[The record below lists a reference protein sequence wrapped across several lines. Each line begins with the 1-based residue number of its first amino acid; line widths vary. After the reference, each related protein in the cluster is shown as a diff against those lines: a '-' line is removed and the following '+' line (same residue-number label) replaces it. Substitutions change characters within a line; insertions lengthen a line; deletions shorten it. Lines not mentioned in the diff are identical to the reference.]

1 MTTVSLVHRV
11 ARTMGRY
18 APLSLAETSW
28 DNVGTLL
35 EPPKPRK
42 GNRVLLTI
50 DLSAPVLAE
59 ALADEQVSAI
69 LAYHPAIFRGTKR
82 FSLADHTQRTVLEC
96 AAAGIGIYSPHTALD
111 ACEGG
116 INDWLA
122 RGCGAGTVAPITPA
136 DNPPEGQSKAGA
148 GRTLMLEKP
157 IPLKELID
165 RVKKHLQLDHLRLA
179 SYHPEKPVQSIAI
192 CAGSGASM
200 LGGVKADVYLT
211 GEMSHHEVLAAL
223 HSDTSVILCE
233 HSNSERG
240 YLSQVLQP
248 YLQKAFDEEGQELVD
263 VVVSKVDRDPLRVV

>member
-1 MTTVSLVHRV
+1 MATPLVHRV

-42 GNRVLLTI
+42 GNRILLTI

-59 ALADEQVSAI
+59 ALADEQVSVI
-69 LAYHPAIFRGTKR
+69 LAYHPAIFRGIKR
-82 FSLADHTQRTVLEC
+82 FSLSDHTQRTVLEC
-96 AAAGIGIYSPHTALD
+96 AAAGIGIYSPHTSLD

-122 RGCGAGTVAPITPA
+122 QGCGSGTVEPITPA
-136 DNPPEGQSKAGA
+136 DNPPEVN
-148 GRTLMLEKP
+148 
-157 IPLKELID
+157 
-165 RVKKHLQLDHLRLA
+165 RVKKHLRLEHLRLA
-179 SYHPEKPVQSIAI
+179 SYTPEKPVHSIAI

-240 YLSQVLQP
+240 FLSQVLQP
-248 YLQKAFDEEGQELVD
+248 YLQKAFEKEGQEPVD
-263 VVVSKVDRDPLRVV
+263 VVVSKVDRDPLCVV